1 MAVLLCCLY
10 VSYNRYKR
18 CRVARLDRQAE
29 HFSMT
34 ANKTALVQA
43 GSKESLSRI
52 EMTSM
57 TACLRFDTSQCTP
70 GDSQF
75 INGTPSGSQC
85 VCQPR
90 DSHLNSPFY
99 PDIKGSAASSSL
111 LLPANLDTIGPTEDF
126 HDNPPLED
134 HTLTQESVNSRIVDH
149 ALPERSEYVHA
160 DIKAQQEQ
168 REVAE
173 KGQEEGLTHQHQV
186 ESPMSPMS
194 PMSPT
199 QLQLPQKVT
208 TLSKKQA
215 SMVDLS
221 MITMIKNEYFED
233 PGSPLARAGDS
244 IDHMAAG
251 RLEDATSSLEVQ
263 ALPGKRKRTS
273 TLDLGALTSLTSSS
287 ETQNDTR
294 PSAERPS
301 DDQSLVRRTSQSMAN
316 LSYGGE
322 ADIESDRDARK
333 TRSPKK
339 SNRRA
344 DLPRASSMLEELTS
358 IGSPSR
364 HTVDTLVERSQEAD
378 SDSPPEFSMVNRD
391 PPLKSILKNSGSRQN
406 LVTRSSLNLHDAD
419 PYTPPLPR
427 ISRPIRPTATAP
439 LESMTPLSIGAY
451 LTQEPRPMR
460 RGTYDGPTS
469 YTHFPIFNARLDSP
483 PINDMR
489 DREGFWGR
497 PVYGYYDTGGRPDM
511 LAARRERYMG
521 Y

>member
-1 MAVLLCCLY
+1 MMAGLLCCCYLGY
-10 VSYNRYKR
+10 RRCKR
-18 CRVARLDRQAE
+18 HQVALSPERQTE
-29 HFSMT
+29 HFHGCVT
-34 ANKTALVQA
+34 VNKTAISHV

-57 TACLRFDTSQCTP
+57 TECMRFDTPQYTP
-70 GDSQF
+70 GDSQL
-75 INGTPSGSQC
+75 INGGSQC
-85 VCQPR
+85 QPR
-90 DSHLNSPFY
+90 GSHLNIPFY
-99 PDIKGSAASSSL
+99 PDMKETATSSAL
-111 LLPANLDTIGPTEDF
+111 LSTNPNTIGPTEDF
-126 HDNPPLED
+126 RDNPPVED

-173 KGQEEGLTHQHQV
+173 KGQEEGLSHQHQV
-186 ESPMSPMS
+186 ESPMSPT
-194 PMSPT
+194 SPT

-233 PGSPLARAGDS
+233 PGSPLARAEDS
-244 IDHMAAG
+244 RDHMAAG

-263 ALPGKRKRTS
+263 ALPEKRKRTS

-287 ETQNDTR
+287 MTQNDTR

-339 SNRRA
+339 ANRRA

-378 SDSPPEFSMVNRD
+378 SDSPPESSMVNRD

-427 ISRPIRPTATAP
+427 IPRPIRPTATTP
-439 LESMTPLSIGAY
+439 LEGMTPLPLGAY
-451 LTQEPRPMR
+451 LTQEPRSMR
-460 RGTYDGPTS
+460 RSTYDGPTN
-469 YTHFPIFNARLDSP
+469 YTHFPIFNAHLDSP

-489 DREGFWGR
+489 DRDGFWGR